1 MNEQKLWIYDIKVPV
16 KFPKLP
22 SIKKVP
28 YDQKRLLKADKT
40 YKFPIKGYDGQ
51 VIGWAI
57 YFREKGQKRF
67 KKCEVF
73 NQ

>member
-1 MNEQKLWIYDIKVPV
+1 MSEQTIEMYDIKEPM

-28 YDQKRLLKADKT
+28 YDQKRILKADKT
-40 YKFPIKGYDGQ
+40 YKFPIKGYDGD